1 MLCHNVTGTSAG
13 GRMGPDLT
21 HLAGRRTI
29 GAGTLANTRGNL
41 AGWIVNPHAV
51 KPWVRMPANPLPPD
65 ELNALLAYLET
76 LR

>member
-1 MLCHNVTGTSAG
+1 
-13 GRMGPDLT
+13 
-21 HLAGRRTI
+21 
-29 GAGTLANTRGNL
+29 
-41 AGWIVNPHAV
+41 VNPHAV